1 MEVRTVCRR
10 ESPARQPVRQVVT
23 AIFVLCFSFF
33 ASSSIVFAESAGAS
47 VSSTGSLPA
56 AASGSLDT
64 GLDPNWTLISD
75 RNDIQVYTRHR
86 ENSRLKTFRGV
97 TKIQLADEYALS
109 GLLNDYENFPKW
121 LHFVDS
127 ATEFDRDNPLLRYM
141 RFGTHLP
148 WPLADREA
156 VLRVDVQQ
164 KVTKEE
170 ESVTMHLS
178 NRPELLPPDP
188 RYVRFP
194 EMEGI
199 FKFRR
204 LDAENT
210 AEVTY
215 QLVLDPGGYIPTWL
229 ANLLLRDA
237 PYFTLERLRRIIRA
251 QEYQGRYD
259 DYLEVRG
266 PGRPDS
272 LPPPRSYI
280 YGNPPA
286 APIEYLELEQANPK

>member
-1 MEVRTVCRR
+1 MGVRTQSQQSSIRR
-10 ESPARQPVRQVVT
+10 AVAATV
-23 AIFVLCFSFF
+23 ALCLSFF
-33 ASSSIVFAESAGAS
+33 AATSIAFADQSA
-47 VSSTGSLPA
+47 V
-56 AASGSLDT
+56 SGSPNSVPNRSPLDT
-64 GLDPNWTLISD
+64 GLDPDWTLISD

-109 GLLNDYENFPKW
+109 GLLNDYANFPKW
-121 LHFVDS
+121 LHFVDN
-127 ATEFDRDNPLLRYM
+127 ATEFDRDSPLRRYM

-164 KVTKEE
+164 KLTKEE
-170 ESVTMHLS
+170 ESITMHLS
-178 NRPELLPPDP
+178 NRPDLLPPDP

-204 LDAENT
+204 LDDENT

-251 QEYQGRYD
+251 QEYQNHYD
-259 DYLEVRG
+259 DYLEIRG
-266 PGRPDS
+266 PGRPDT
-272 LPPPRSYI
+272 LPAPRSYI

-286 APIEYLELEQANPK
+286 APIEYLELEKANPKR